1 MKIFHS
7 KVMDGSYHLNLFL
20 FFLEVESKQ
29 QLIFPI
35 WRSIGERK
43 SNSIKKLSGRL
54 KKFYLIIIMFDVN
67 DSQQIPWSS
76 TFLVIGPQIN
86 VMPMGCFYLFFSC
99 ESRFEKRFYSV

>member
-1 MKIFHS
+1 
-7 KVMDGSYHLNLFL
+7 MDGLYHSNLFL

-43 SNSIKKLSGRL
+43 PNSIKKLSGRL
-54 KKFYLIIIMFDVN
+54 RRFYLIIIMLDAN

-76 TFLVIGPQIN
+76 TFSVTGPPIN
-86 VMPMGCFYLFFSC
+86 AMGCFYLFFSC
-99 ESRFEKRFYSV
+99 ESRFEKRF